1 MLYWLRMQV
10 FGDFPRNII
19 IFVFLFWPFWV
30 FIPHPSELICKLQI
44 YLFLI
49 FLFFIDLLHKI
60 HSVWIKMSIQC
71 EFCIHACA
79 CVFIVDCP
87 HEIEKTSFI
96 RVFVSLFYRNIN
108 CDLFNAG
115 WKASDDNVVAIYSHV
130 SFLCS
135 HHKWDQGQCIFCLN
149 GPIEQ

>member
-1 MLYWLRMQV
+1 MY
-10 FGDFPRNII
+10 
-19 IFVFLFWPFWV
+19 
-30 FIPHPSELICKLQI
+30 
-44 YLFLI
+44 
-49 FLFFIDLLHKI
+49 LLHKI
-60 HSVWIKMSIQC
+60 DQASSGSVWIKISIQY
-71 EFCIHACA
+71 EFCIHACVCA
-79 CVFIVDCP
+79 FIVESR

-115 WKASDDNVVAIYSHV
+115 WKASDDNAVAIYSHV

-149 GPIEQ
+149 GPIEQWILCRKELDFGDLQPKTRHNKIMESEMLYIV